1 MTWVV
6 PVVSF
11 LKAAISS
18 GEKMGDVRMIFF
30 YKATFMQAGNFC
42 KYAGQAIFL
51 GIFGGK
57 TGKK

>member
-1 MTWVV
+1 
-6 PVVSF
+6 
-11 LKAAISS
+11 
-18 GEKMGDVRMIFF
+18 MGDVRMIFF